1 MPRVNRPGPG
11 VVETDHDSC
20 DEDGGLLDVV
30 SEPVKRSPVY
40 DGEKARRLM
49 AECDRFTCF
58 TRPSLASLNSEEE
71 ESEDEEMVGWEERI
85 ARDNWSAAQSKL
97 FGRVIFFLL
106 DSEQIFVENSEKNL
120 YKLGKKIITCFQKY
134 IVRKLSL

>member
-30 SEPVKRSPVY
+30 SEPVKRSPLY

-58 TRPSLASLNSEEE
+58 TRPSLAALNSEEE

-97 FGRVIFFLL
+97 FGKVIFFLL
-106 DSEQIFVENSEKNL
+106 HSEQIFVENSEEKIFTNW
-120 YKLGKKIITCFQKY
+120 KKIIKGFQKY
-134 IVRKLSL
+134 FLRKLSL

>member
-58 TRPSLASLNSEEE
+58 TRPSLAALNSEEE

-97 FGRVIFFLL
+97 FGKVIFFLL

>member
-1 MPRVNRPGPG
+1 MFVPRVNRPGPG

-97 FGRVIFFLL
+97 FGKVSNSVSVSVPFLYV
-106 DSEQIFVENSEKNL
+106 S
-120 YKLGKKIITCFQKY
+120 
-134 IVRKLSL
+134 LSR

>member
-11 VVETDHDSC
+11 VVETDQDSC

-30 SEPVKRSPVY
+30 SEPVKRSPLY

-58 TRPSLASLNSEEE
+58 TRPSLAALNSEEE

-97 FGRVIFFLL
+97 FGKVIFFLL
-106 DSEQIFVENSEKNL
+106 HSEQIFVENSEEKNH
-120 YKLGKKIITCFQKY
+120 YNLGKK
-134 IVRKLSL
+134 S